1 MKNESREFEVELE
14 LKARVTM
21 QDIDDIMCTALDGG
35 ITGWCGAAK
44 PVGKRLGEYAHEQIG
59 RGGSLMLYDAESSD
73 KWELTLDKFLRG
85 LAQAIEDGVP
95 VAIDAGSG
103 SIDPSEVDADGAD
116 MIIQYALF
124 GEVISESK
132 KLNPARVALF
142 FASRSDAA
150 SSIRRLPT

>member
-1 MKNESREFEVELE
+1 MKNESRGFEVELE
-14 LKARVTM
+14 LKICITT
-21 QDIDDIMCTALDGG
+21 QDIDDIMCAALEGG
-35 ITGWCGAAK
+35 ITSWCRLAK
-44 PVGKRLGEYAHEQIG
+44 PVGRRLGEYAHEQIA

-85 LAQAIEDGVP
+85 LVQAIEDGVP

-124 GEVISESK
+124 EEV
-132 KLNPARVALF
+132 VF
-142 FASRSDAA
+142 G
-150 SSIRRLPT
+150 

>member
-1 MKNESREFEVELE
+1 MKNESREFEMELE
-14 LKARVTM
+14 LKARVATR
-21 QDIDDIMCTALDGG
+21 DIDDIMCAALEGG
-35 ITGWCGAAK
+35 ITGWCRAAK
-44 PVGKRLGEYAHEQIG
+44 PVGKMLGEYGHEQIA

-85 LAQAIEDGVP
+85 LAQAVEDGVP

-124 GEVISESK
+124 GEV
-132 KLNPARVALF
+132 VF
-142 FASRSDAA
+142 G
-150 SSIRRLPT
+150 